1 MAAPVKNFTLPT
13 VMSPVKIGLSFP
25 VMVHPEYAKLEKQ
38 NLIMMFNPM
47 FYDQLGTKFAFAGL
61 YLTPLVVNDFW
72 TAPLPDGVYTQP
84 PFVALANTFPAA
96 YTKTVIRPTYG
107 QIWPRS
113 GFLPP
118 F

>member
-1 MAAPVKNFTLPT
+1 MATPVKNFTQPT
-13 VMSPVKIGLSFP
+13 AMSTVKIGTSFP
-25 VMVHPEYAKLEKQ
+25 MLFHPDRIKTFKQ
-38 NLIMMFNPM
+38 NLIMMSSPM
-47 FYDQLGTKFAFAGL
+47 FYNQLGTKFAFANL
-61 YLTPLVVNDFW
+61 YLTPLEVDNFW
-72 TAPLPDGVYTQP
+72 STIPKDGLYSQP
-84 PFVALANTFPAA
+84 PLYMLANTFPAA